1 MLAEYA
7 DFYDYS
13 SSYPEGEPEDAD
25 SEVRNVKGIKEWK
38 RSILF
43 AVVCFGW
50 HPHTSA
56 DKAKMASSP
65 FTLSYSFFSLQSR
78 FSFAYIR

>member
-25 SEVRNVKGIKEWK
+25 SEV
-38 RSILF
+38 
-43 AVVCFGW
+43 
-50 HPHTSA
+50 HTWNKLMEA
-56 DKAKMASSP
+56 MMALSSP
-65 FTLSYSFFSLQSR
+65 LLRLLSVEQEHVVKSNQSKKAWYPILP
-78 FSFAYIR
+78 F

>member
-25 SEVRNVKGIKEWK
+25 SEV
-38 RSILF
+38 
-43 AVVCFGW
+43 
-50 HPHTSA
+50 HTWN
-56 DKAKMASSP
+56 K
-65 FTLSYSFFSLQSR
+65 
-78 FSFAYIR
+78 